1 MPRKKRSPLTLA
13 EKIKKVKSA
22 GLNNTL
28 PPNLYDPYQ
37 EKIENLNERIE
48 RILGICNKSKNILE
62 MVYFIMYDIENDKVR
77 NLIAKYLK
85 KNGCTRIQRSV
96 FLASTD
102 RDKYNEI
109 HQTLKQV
116 QEFYDN
122 SDSIVIVPV
131 TPDSIRTMK
140 LIGQNVNIDL
150 ALGNNNT
157 LFF

>member
-1 MPRKKRSPLTLA
+1 MPRKKRQPLTFFD
-13 EKIKKVKSA
+13 KIRKVKAA
-22 GLNNTL
+22 GLKPTL

-37 EKIENLNERIE
+37 EKLENLNDRIE
-48 RILGICNKSKNILE
+48 RILGICNKSSKTFE

-85 KNGCTRIQRSV
+85 KNGCTRVQRSV
-96 FLASTD
+96 FLTSSD
-102 RDKYNEI
+102 REKFNEI

-140 LIGQNVNIDL
+140 VIGQNVNIDL

>member
-1 MPRKKRSPLTLA
+1 MPRKKRTPLTLT
-13 EKIKKVKSA
+13 EKIKKIKTA
-22 GLNNTL
+22 GLSATL
-28 PPNLYDPYQ
+28 PPNQYDPYQ
-37 EKIENLNERIE
+37 EKIDDLNKRIE
-48 RILGICNKSKNILE
+48 RVLGIFNKTVKTAE

-85 KNGCTRIQRSV
+85 KNGCVRVQRSV
-96 FLASTD
+96 FLTSSD
-102 RDKYNEI
+102 REKFSEI

-122 SDSIVIVPV
+122 TDSIIIVPV

-140 LIGQNVNIDL
+140 LIGQNINIDL
-150 ALGNNNT
+150 ALGNTNT

>member
-1 MPRKKRSPLTLA
+1 MPRKKRQPLTLA
-13 EKIKKVKSA
+13 DKIRKIKSA
-22 GLNNTL
+22 GINNTL

-37 EKIENLNERIE
+37 EKLENLNERIE
-48 RILGICNKSKNILE
+48 RILGVCNKSSNSFE

-85 KNGCTRIQRSV
+85 KNGCTRVQRSV
-96 FLASTD
+96 FLASSN
-102 RDKYNEI
+102 REKFNEI

-122 SDSIVIVPV
+122 SDSIIVVPV
-131 TPDSIRTMK
+131 TPDSLRTMK
-140 LIGQNVNIDL
+140 LIGQNISIDL

>member
-1 MPRKKRSPLTLA
+1 M
-13 EKIKKVKSA
+13 
-22 GLNNTL
+22 
-28 PPNLYDPYQ
+28 
-37 EKIENLNERIE
+37 
-48 RILGICNKSKNILE
+48 LGIFNKTVKTAE

-85 KNGCTRIQRSV
+85 KNGCVRVQRSV
-96 FLASTD
+96 FLTSSD
-102 RDKYNEI
+102 REKFSEI

-122 SDSIVIVPV
+122 TDSIIIVPV

-140 LIGQNVNIDL
+140 LIGQNINIDL
-150 ALGNNNT
+150 ALGNTNT